1 MGINE
6 QFGTFKLNFLLLL
19 LLLLLCK
26 MKDNFILSNIKNK
39 IKIKSILNRL
49 KCHQKLKSKLVLKGI
64 FIFSQKLFFNINMLD
79 HEQYGI

>member
-6 QFGTFKLNFLLLL
+6 QFGTFKLNFLLLLLL

-49 KCHQKLKSKLVLKGI
+49 KCH
-64 FIFSQKLFFNINMLD
+64 
-79 HEQYGI
+79 

>member
-6 QFGTFKLNFLLLL
+6 QFGTFKLNFLLLLL

-49 KCHQKLKSKLVLKGI
+49 KCH
-64 FIFSQKLFFNINMLD
+64 
-79 HEQYGI
+79 

>member
-19 LLLLLCK
+19 LYK

-39 IKIKSILNRL
+39 IKIKNILKRL
-49 KCHQKLKSKLVLKGI
+49 KCH
-64 FIFSQKLFFNINMLD
+64 
-79 HEQYGI
+79 